1 MDPPDAGPALPVLD
15 WPYVEGLRLDEAMHP
30 LTLLAPGCTAGAAQP
45 ERRAAAPRGAVEVR
59 LQGDQVDRA
68 HPPHRDEPPTSLG
81 AREPVRIR
89 LLRQREPAGR
99 SSALEPGDGAA
110 HRRLGGWLAPLRRPI
125 GLWCFAYAT
134 LHLSVY
140 FGLNLLG
147 SLEELAKEIAKHPF
161 ILFGMAAWALV
172 LPLALTSTRA
182 SIRRLGAKR
191 WQTLHRLIYGAAV
204 LAAVHFIL
212 RVKGFQ
218 IEPWIYAAVAALLVL
233 ARVVKLSPLSRR

>member
-1 MDPPDAGPALPVLD
+1 MRGLLGRSGVHMLMALPLL
-15 WPYVEGLRLDEAMHP
+15 GLVGQWAVAIVTADPRAAGLSAEPIAYSINTLGLWALRSLL
-30 LTLLAPGCTAGAAQP
+30 LTLAITPL
-45 ERRAAAPRGAVEVR
+45 RRATGW
-59 LQGDQVDRA
+59 
-68 HPPHRDEPPTSLG
+68 
-81 AREPVRIR
+81 
-89 LLRQREPAGR
+89 
-99 SSALEPGDGAA
+99 
-110 HRRLGGWLAPLRRPI
+110 GWLAPLRRPI